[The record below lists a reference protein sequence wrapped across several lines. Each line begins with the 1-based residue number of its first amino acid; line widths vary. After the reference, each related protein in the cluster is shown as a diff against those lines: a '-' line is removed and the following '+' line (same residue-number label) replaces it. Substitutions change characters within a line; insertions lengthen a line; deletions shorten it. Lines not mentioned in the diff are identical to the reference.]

1 MATTDDPNLERWHL
15 IEQLLTVLHQIR
27 ASRLL
32 LVAACISRRVWL
44 HISLLTLLFSIVALV
59 VVFIGSLLAPLQ
71 QKGLLIEDEIV
82 EDAGKEDAFKH
93 DQVTNNFT
101 GKESVL
107 KLLVLYEVI
116 EPLFAKSWHSAH
128 LEEVA

>member
-1 MATTDDPNLERWHL
+1 M
-15 IEQLLTVLHQIR
+15 LTF
-27 ASRLL
+27 
-32 LVAACISRRVWL
+32 
-44 HISLLTLLFSIVALV
+44 LFSVVALIV
-59 VVFIGSLLAPLQ
+59 IFIGSLLAPLQ

-116 EPLFAKSWHSAH
+116 EPLFAKSWHPAH